1 MTAQQ
6 LNDYYKSVTK
16 GSLNV
21 TIKAEISRIAKSYG
35 VTIRSGRCRNCYLD
49 ALLECYRLQKM
60 KEKTGETTVT
70 RGGRFVFL
78 QMRPVSVA
86 GRTYSTLTPESVI
99 RKLFAQNPRL
109 AGVLYRRIETTA
121 KAEEVAEVA
130 EPEPVVTEK
139 TAEQVYDEI
148 TTPLPTT
155 SDTDD
160 TEEVEEVEE
169 QTTEQ
174 GDTAETMTK
183 DREE

>member
-6 LNDYYKSVTK
+6 LNEFYKTVTK
-16 GSLNV
+16 GSLNAQV
-21 TIKAEISRIAKSYG
+21 KAEISRIAKSYG

-78 QMRPVSVA
+78 QIRPVSVA
-86 GRTYSTLTPESVI
+86 GRTYSALTPESVI

-109 AGVLYRRIETTA
+109 AGVLYRRIETAA
-121 KAEEVAEVA
+121 KVEQTA
-130 EPEPVVTEK
+130 EPEPVATEK
-139 TAEQVYDEI
+139 TAEEVYDEI
-148 TTPLPTT
+148 TAPLPTT

-160 TEEVEEVEE
+160 TEELEE

-174 GDTAETMTK
+174 SETAETITN
-183 DREE
+183 DTEE

>member
-6 LNDYYKSVTK
+6 INEYYKTVTA
-16 GSLNV
+16 GSLNA

-78 QMRPVSVA
+78 QIRPVSVA
-86 GRTYSTLTPESVI
+86 GRTYSALTPESVI

-121 KAEEVAEVA
+121 KVEEVTEEIPKVEEVKAE
-130 EPEPVVTEK
+130 EK
-139 TAEQVYDEI
+139 TAEQVYNEI
-148 TTPLPTT
+148 TAPLPTM

-160 TEEVEEVEE
+160 TEEVTEE
-169 QTTEQ
+169 TMEQ
-174 GDTAETMTK
+174 GDTADTITN
-183 DREE
+183 DTEE

>member
-6 LNDYYKSVTK
+6 LNEYYKTVTK
-16 GSLNV
+16 GSLNAQV
-21 TIKAEISRIAKSYG
+21 KAEISRIAKSYG

-86 GRTYSTLTPESVI
+86 GRTYSALTPESVI

-121 KAEEVAEVA
+121 KVAEAAEAA
-130 EPEPVVTEK
+130 EPEPVATEK
-139 TAEQVYDEI
+139 TAEEVYDEI
-148 TTPLPTT
+148 TASLPKT

-160 TEEVEEVEE
+160 TDEVEE